1 MFKSSKVQGF
11 LSIRCLQSVLLL
23 FVIALSAPA
32 QTLSLAG
39 EWKFCLDPKGEGRDG
54 RWYERTLAETI
65 QMPASCEERGFG
77 VPYEKPTVGRLTRV
91 LHYEGQAWYQKAFTV
106 PSSWNGKRVE
116 LFLERCHWETKVWI
130 DGRFMG
136 TQNSLSVPHVYSL
149 GLLQP
154 GKHLLT
160 VCVDNTYKI
169 PVGTWVH
176 ALTEDTQ
183 GNWNGMIGRLELRA
197 TSPVWFENAQVH
209 KDCILV
215 QVGNETARTQE
226 VAIQDR
232 PFSIPAGG
240 SEVRLP
246 FQPKGAEWDEF
257 NPHLQRLTLKMKSSK
272 FKAAD
277 KREKSDAG
285 ISFSEREQAR
295 PKVKVQSS
303 KVQGSKV
310 EEGDYEDSF
319 SLTYGN
325 RELGVRDK
333 QVLVNGK
340 PILLR
345 GPVDEC
351 VYPLTGYPPMDKA
364 AWLRILKICKS
375 YGFNYMRF
383 HSWCPPEAAF
393 QAADEEGF
401 YLQVELPFW
410 SMDAPAYGK
419 HAERDAYLGQELR
432 RILDCY
438 GNHPSFALMAMG
450 NESSGPLERLVREGR
465 ERDNRHL
472 YRAENGQTR
481 DHGDFI
487 ETGMR
492 GIAGPQTDW
501 DRWSNG
507 GWIAGVSGNG
517 VSRKTGAEL
526 PTLGHEIGQWE
537 MYPDFDEIGKYT
549 GTLRALNFEGYRR
562 TLEAHGMLGQ
572 AKDFARASGLFS
584 VLLYKEDIEAC
595 MRTWPFAGFQIL
607 EARDYPGQGT
617 AIVGWL
623 DSFWDS
629 KGLVT
634 PRQFR
639 QFCGPSV
646 LLMQMH
652 RRVFSSGET
661 FEGFA
666 EIANYTGH
674 DIGIA
679 PQWELRDEGGRM
691 IARGKLGKAT
701 AQSGCV
707 TNLGR
712 LNIPLH
718 VEKASRLTLQLKG
731 CGLQNGWDIWVYP
744 QAEVRRPDNVRVAY
758 EYDEEVRRALAAGDR
773 VLLFP
778 DVNKGIFPVRPAF
791 FGSDDCRVFPVS
803 RRQNAVEGSFMP
815 AFWNMRLFNQTG
827 TLGLLCQK
835 DHPALSGF
843 PTEEHSNWQWADLL
857 GRFSAAQSFRTAG
870 APADYCDGLEKAW
883 GDVRGRSK
891 AIVLNDAP
899 QGFRPI
905 VQAID
910 NFERNYR
917 LGVIFE
923 TRVGKGRLLVCAIDL
938 ETDLANRPAARALK
952 QSLFDYVAGPSFNP
966 SCELD
971 ARMLDT
977 VLTYE

>member
-1 MFKSSKVQGF
+1 MKHIPR
-11 LSIRCLQSVLLL
+11 SIHYLQTVLLL
-23 FVIALSAPA
+23 LVMTLPTSA

-39 EWKFCLDPKGEGRDG
+39 EWKFALDPKGEGRNAH
-54 RWYERTLAETI
+54 WYEHTLTESI

-91 LHYEGQAWYQKAFTV
+91 LRYEGQAWYQKEFTL
-106 PSSWNGKRVE
+106 PSSWMGQRVE
-116 LFLERCHWETKVWI
+116 LFLERCHWETNVWI
-130 DGRFMG
+130 DGRFVG
-136 TQNSLSVPHVYSL
+136 KQNSLSTPHVYSL
-149 GLLQP
+149 GMLQP
-154 GKHLLT
+154 GTHHLT
-160 VCVDNTYKI
+160 ICVDNTYKI
-169 PVGTWVH
+169 PIGTWVH
-176 ALTEDTQ
+176 AITEDTQ

-197 TSPVWFENAQVH
+197 TSPVWIENAQVH
-209 KDCILV
+209 KDYLLV
-215 QVGNETARTQE
+215 QVGNETAQTQDVE
-226 VAIQDR
+226 IQGQQ
-232 PFSIPAGG
+232 FHIPVGG
-240 SEVRLP
+240 TEVRLP
-246 FQPKGAEWDEF
+246 FQPKGGVWDEF
-257 NPHLQRLTLKMKSSK
+257 NPRLQHLSVRLKS
-272 FKAAD
+272 
-277 KREKSDAG
+277 
-285 ISFSEREQAR
+285 
-295 PKVKVQSS
+295 PKYH
-303 KVQGSKV
+303 
-310 EEGDYEDSF
+310 DRF
-319 SLTYGN
+319 NLTYGN
-325 RELGVRDK
+325 RVLEVRDK
-333 QVLVNGK
+333 QILVNGK
-340 PILLR
+340 AILLR

-351 VYPLTGYPPMDKA
+351 VYPLTGYPPMDKV
-364 AWLRILKICKS
+364 AWLRILRICKS

-393 QAADEEGF
+393 QTADEEGF

-410 SMDAPAYGK
+410 SMDAPAFGK
-419 HAERDAYLGQELR
+419 DAERDAYLGRELR
-432 RILDCY
+432 SILDCY

-450 NESSGPLERLVREGR
+450 NESSGPLELLVKEGR
-465 ERDNRHL
+465 SRDSRHL
-472 YRAENGQTR
+472 YRAENGHTK
-481 DHGDFI
+481 DNGDFI

-517 VSRKTGAEL
+517 VSRNTGAEL

-549 GTLRALNFEGYRR
+549 GTLRALNFEGYRH
-562 TLEAHGMLGQ
+562 TLDTHGMLDQ
-572 AKDFARASGLFS
+572 AKDFARASGQFS

-623 DSFWDS
+623 DAFWDS
-629 KGLVT
+629 KGLIS
-634 PRQFR
+634 PSQFR
-639 QFCGPSV
+639 QFCGSSV

-652 RRVFSSGET
+652 RRVFSSGEN

-666 EIANYTGH
+666 EIANYAGH
-674 DIGIA
+674 DLKIL
-679 PQWELRDEGGRM
+679 PQWKLKDGQGRTL
-691 IARGKLGKAT
+691 AQGKLDKAT
-701 AQSGCV
+701 AQNGCV
-707 TNLGR
+707 TNLGQ

-718 VEKASRLTLQLKG
+718 VEKASKLTLQLKG
-731 CGLQNGWDIWVYP
+731 CGLQNEWDIWVYP
-744 QAEVRRPDNVRVAY
+744 EKEISRPDNVRITY
-758 EYDEEVRRALAAGDR
+758 EYDEETRRALADGER
-773 VLLFP
+773 VLLFS
-778 DVNKGIFPVRPAF
+778 DVNKGIFPVKPAF
-791 FGSDDCRVFPVS
+791 FGDDKYRLFQVS
-803 RRQNAVEGSFMP
+803 HQHNAVEGSFMP

-827 TLGLLCQK
+827 TLGILCQTE
-835 DHPALSGF
+835 HPALSSF
-843 PTEEHSNWQWADLL
+843 PTEEHGNWQWADLL

-870 APADYCDGLEKAW
+870 APSDYCDGLEKAW

-899 QGFRPI
+899 HGFRPI

-938 ETDLANRPAARALK
+938 DTDLSHRPAARALK
-952 QSLFDYVAGPSFNP
+952 QSLFNYVSSSSFNP
-966 SCELD
+966 PYELD

>member
-1 MFKSSKVQGF
+1 MYLCRGF
-11 LSIRCLQSVLLL
+11 AAESFLRALLINVYSYSMRHLSRPIPRLQSLLLLL
-23 FVIALSAPA
+23 FVVTLSAQA
-32 QTLSLAG
+32 QVISLAG
-39 EWKFCLDPKGEGRDG
+39 EWKFSLDPKGEGRDA
-54 RWYERTLAETI
+54 RWYERTLPEKI

-91 LHYEGQAWYQKAFTV
+91 LSYEGQAWYQKEFTL
-106 PSSWNGKRVE
+106 PASWQSRRVE
-116 LFLERCHWETKVWI
+116 LFLERCHWETNVWI
-130 DGRFMG
+130 DGRFVG

-149 GLLQP
+149 GTLQP
-154 GKHLLT
+154 GTHRLT

-169 PVGTWVH
+169 PIGTWVH

-197 TSPVWFENAQVH
+197 TPSVWIENAQVH
-209 KDCILV
+209 RDKLLV
-215 QVGNETARTQE
+215 QVGNESAQSQE
-226 VAIQDR
+226 VAIQGQQFR
-232 PFSIPAGG
+232 IPAGG
-240 SEVRLP
+240 TEVSLP
-246 FQPKGAEWDEF
+246 FQPKGAAWDEF
-257 NPHLQRLTLKMKSSK
+257 SPRLQRLSIRL
-272 FKAAD
+272 
-277 KREKSDAG
+277 RG
-285 ISFSEREQAR
+285 EQFDDR
-295 PKVKVQSS
+295 
-303 KVQGSKV
+303 
-310 EEGDYEDSF
+310 F

-325 RELGVRDK
+325 RVLEVRDK
-333 QVLVNGK
+333 QVVANGE

-364 AWLRILKICKS
+364 EWLRILRICKS
-375 YGFNYMRF
+375 YGFNYIRF

-410 SMDAPAYGK
+410 SHDAPRYGK
-419 HAERDAYLGQELR
+419 NAERDAFLAAELR

-465 ERDNRHL
+465 QRDNRHL

-481 DHGDFI
+481 EYGDFI

-507 GWIAGVSGNG
+507 GWIAGVSGDG
-517 VSRKTGAEL
+517 VSRNTGAEL

-623 DSFWDS
+623 DAFWDS
-629 KGLVT
+629 KGLIT
-634 PRQFR
+634 PSQFR

-652 RRVFSSGET
+652 RRVFASGET

-666 EIANYTGH
+666 EIANYSGRQMS
-674 DIGIA
+674 IA
-679 PQWELRDEGGRM
+679 PQWMLQDGQGRTL
-691 IARGKLGKAT
+691 ARGKLDKSAAPNGR
-701 AQSGCV
+701 V

-712 LNIPLH
+712 LSVPLR
-718 VEKASRLTLQLKG
+718 VEKASRLTLRLKG
-731 CGLQNGWDIWVYP
+731 NGLQNSWDIWVYP
-744 QAEVRRPDNVRVAY
+744 QAEVRQPANVRVAH
-758 EYDEEVRRALAAGDR
+758 EYDEETRRALAAGER

-778 DVNKGIFPVRPAF
+778 DPNKGIFPVQPAF
-791 FGSDDCRVFPVS
+791 LGADKYRVFQVS
-803 RRQNAVEGSFMP
+803 HQHNAVEGSFMP

-827 TLGLLCQK
+827 TLGLLCQP

-870 APADYCDGLEKAW
+870 APASYCDEMEKLW

-899 QGFRPI
+899 EGYRPI

-923 TRVGKGRLLVCAIDL
+923 SRVGQGCLLVCAIDL
-938 ETDLANRPAARALK
+938 ETDLENRPAARALK
-952 QSLFDYVAGPSFNP
+952 QSLFDYMSGPSFNP
-966 SCELD
+966 PCELD